1 MEFDGMS
8 SSVCFSML
16 RLLQYAE
23 TSGGLGTR
31 EAGQSSLSML
41 QRSVARF
48 AGRPSIGLQ
57 ALERTPSLRS
67 DSKTAPRLESKTALR
82 SDSKT
87 ASVVQR
93 AETKLREALLP
104 LLHPLPLLQ
113 HITSR

>member
-1 MEFDGMS
+1 MS
-8 SSVCFSML
+8 SSACFSML

-48 AGRPSIGLQ
+48 AG
-57 ALERTPSLRS
+57 AKTALRS
-67 DSKTAPRLESKTALR
+67 DSKTALR

-87 ASVVQR
+87 AFVVQR
-93 AETKLREALLP
+93 AETKASLREALLP
-104 LLHPLPLLQ
+104 LLPLLQ